1 MTTQAATS
9 AALEALRDEDG
20 LLHIDTILTA
30 AADPGS
36 VLHGHFE
43 WDDTEAAHRY
53 RLGQARQ
60 LIRSQKI
67 SVRIGPAVIRS
78 VAYVPAD
85 SSGAYRKLS
94 DIAPS
99 SDQARQVILAELG
112 RVAGALGRAR
122 NIASILHLET
132 EIDHLLETLATLRE
146 VAATAPVVE
155 AA

>member
-1 MTTQAATS
+1 MTKQAATT
-9 AALEALRDEDG
+9 AALEALRDADG
-20 LLHIDTILTA
+20 LLHIGSILEA
-30 AADPGS
+30 AADPAS
-36 VLHGHFE
+36 PLHDHFE

-60 LIRSQKI
+60 LIRAQKI

-85 SSGAYRKLS
+85 SSGAYRKLA

-99 SDQARQVILAELG
+99 SDQARQVILAELS

-122 NIASILHLET
+122 NIASILHLES
-132 EIDHLLETLATLRE
+132 EIDHLLETLAAIRE
-146 VAATAPVVE
+146 VAATAPITE